1 MSRMP
6 LLHRG
11 VNATRIYPGATRPES
26 LGRETDRAPSPASAA
41 LMRDFFIILDFD
53 LNLQYYQR
61 QPVSVTYTETSGAR
75 SAFTPEFL
83 ITYRRDIE
91 PARRM
96 RPLLCDV
103 MTRQD
108 AFENWATLLP
118 RLRAARRYARGRK
131 WQYRLL
137 TEHEIRTPYLENARF
152 LLPYCR
158 LATDWER
165 SRPLLRTLGELRQTD
180 PEGLLAACA
189 ADYIQRAELTFILWH
204 LVSVW
209 TIGAD
214 LTQPLTMRSTIW
226 SKE

>member
-1 MSRMP
+1 MP

-26 LGRETDRAPSPASAA
+26 LGRETDRAASPASAE
-41 LMRDFFIILDFD
+41 LMRDFFTILDFD

-61 QPVSVTYTETSGAR
+61 QPVSITYTDPSGAQ

-103 MTRQD
+103 MARQD
-108 AFENWATLLP
+108 VFENWAALLP

-131 WQYRLL
+131 WQYGLL
-137 TEHEIRTPYLENARF
+137 TEREIRTPYLENARF

-165 SRPLLRTLGELRQTD
+165 SRPLLRTLRELRQTD

-189 ADYIQRAELTFILWH
+189 TGYMNRAELTFLLWH

-209 TIGAD
+209 EVGTD